1 MLDGLKI
8 DTYQAI
14 LSLAGEG
21 LILLKWGN
29 VSARD
34 PQTNNIVI
42 KPGGVSYKEIKPQ
55 DMIVCDMTGRVLE
68 GSREPSSDL
77 FTYLELYKA
86 FGSVNSIV
94 HTHAKWP
101 AVFAQA
107 AKSIPNLGTTHAD
120 RFKDDIPVTRLMTPY
135 ETKKDYYKNT
145 GRVIL
150 EALGNKDP
158 LANPAALVR
167 SHAAFAW
174 GKNIKEAVENT
185 IALSFVAEMAYHT
198 LTLNTDAEM
207 SSYLIETH
215 SVRKKDR
222 S

>member
-1 MLDGLKI
+1 MLDVLKI

-14 LSLAGEG
+14 LSLAAEG

-42 KPGGVSYKEIKPQ
+42 KPGGISYKEIKPQ
-55 DMIVCDMTGRVLE
+55 DMIVCDMSGKMLE
-68 GSREPSSDL
+68 GKGEPSSDL
-77 FTYLELYKA
+77 FTYLEIYKA
-86 FGSVNSIV
+86 YEGVNSIV

-107 AKSIPNLGTTHAD
+107 GMRIPNLGTTHAD
-120 RFKDDIPVTRLMTPY
+120 RFQDDIPVTRVMTPY
-135 ETKKDYYKNT
+135 EVKKDYYKNT

-150 EALGNKDP
+150 EAVGKKDP
-158 LANPAALVR
+158 AANPAVLVR

-174 GKNIKEAVENT
+174 GTNIKNAVANT
-185 IALSFVAEMAYHT
+185 IALNFVAEMAYHT
-198 LTLNTDAEM
+198 LTLNTDAQM
-207 SSYLIETH
+207 SDYLIETH
-215 SVRKKDR
+215 SISKKDR